1 MLTKK
6 WAYVGSAVVL
16 LALTGCAGGGGGTGG
31 DGGEGGGG
39 EPITLGMV
47 APLSGSFADVGA
59 QIGYGAQVALDEI
72 NDAGGVLNGRELA
85 IEKADTADGAQA
97 SVQAIRDFS
106 SEGLDLVF
114 GELSSANCLALAPL
128 VDELG
133 SVFITTTCTND
144 DLTGKDGGEA
154 PFERFFRVGA
164 TSAQDMVAL
173 ARTMNEAAPEVTTY
187 DVFAFDYVSGHL
199 QWEQFS
205 GELDQLGVDLS
216 ADVQYFVP
224 LDEQNYTSQ
233 ISALAGVSEGAENR
247 GLYLG
252 TYGSGTS
259 SFINQAAQYGLFD
272 NYDVV
277 VNSGSYW
284 PIATSLNGSAPEV
297 YNGYDYNYAAYDTP
311 ENEAFVTAYTELA
324 ESVPDTWGYQGYLA
338 VKAYAAAIEEA
349 GSDDVDAVFEA
360 LKGVSFMTPQ
370 GEFTID
376 PTTHQGSANIV
387 VTHTVG
393 NPAEETGVEVLE
405 SYVVPY
411 AETEK

>member
-1 MLTKK
+1 
-6 WAYVGSAVVL
+6 
-16 LALTGCAGGGGGTGG
+16 
-31 DGGEGGGG
+31 
-39 EPITLGMV
+39 MV
-47 APLSGSFADVGA
+47 APLSGAFADTGA
-59 QIGYGAQVALDEI
+59 QIGFGAQVAIDEI
-72 NDAGGVLNGRELA
+72 NDAGGVLDRPLEM
-85 IEKADTADGAQA
+85 EKADTADGAQA

-106 SEGLDLVF
+106 AEGNDLIF

-133 SVFITTTCTND
+133 SLFVTTTCTND
-144 DLTGKDGGEA
+144 DLTGHDGEPA
-154 PFERFFRVGA
+154 PYERFFRVGA
-164 TSAQDMVAL
+164 TSEQDMLAL
-173 ARTMNEAAPEVTTY
+173 ARTMEEAAPDVTTY

-205 GELDQLGVDLS
+205 AELAELGMDLS

-233 ISALAGVSEGAENR
+233 ISALAGASEAGEKR

-259 SFINQAAQYGLFD
+259 SFINQAEQYGLFD

-284 PIATSLNGSAPEV
+284 PIATSLGGAAPEV
-297 YNGYDYNYAAYDTP
+297 YNGYDYNYLAYDSEANT
-311 ENEAFVTAYTELA
+311 AFVDAYTELA
-324 ESVPDTWGYQGYLA
+324 GSVPDTWGYQGYLA

-349 GSDDVDAVFEA
+349 GSDDVDAVLDA
-360 LKGVSFMTPQ
+360 LKGVTFDSPQ
-370 GEFTID
+370 GEYSID
-376 PTTHQGSANIV
+376 PDTHQGSSNIV

-393 NPAEETGVEVLE
+393 NADEETDVEVLE
-405 SYVVPY
+405 SYVVTY
-411 AETEK
+411 EDTQK

>member
-6 WAYVGSAVVL
+6 WALAGATVAL
-16 LALTGCAGGGGGTGG
+16 LALSGCAGESTGSDGGG
-31 DGGEGGGG
+31 DAD
-39 EPITLGMV
+39 PITLAMV
-47 APLSGSFADVGA
+47 APLSGAFADTGA
-59 QIGYGAQVALDEI
+59 QIGYGAQVAIDEI
-72 NDAGGVLNGRELA
+72 NEAGGVLDRPLE

-106 SEGLDLVF
+106 ADGNELIF

-144 DLTGKDGGEA
+144 DLTGHDGEPA
-154 PFERFFRVGA
+154 PYERFFRVGA
-164 TSAQDMVAL
+164 TSEQDMLAL
-173 ARTMNEAAPEVTTY
+173 ARTMHDAAPEVTTY

-205 GELDQLGVDLS
+205 TELAELGMQLS

-233 ISALAGVSEGAENR
+233 ISALAGVSENGEKR

-259 SFINQAAQYGLFD
+259 SFINQGEQYGLFD

-284 PIATSLNGSAPEV
+284 PIATSLGGAAPEV
-297 YNGYDYNYAAYDTP
+297 YNGYDYNYLAYDSDA
-311 ENEAFVTAYTELA
+311 NQAFVDAYTALA
-324 ESVPDTWGYQGYLA
+324 GTVPDTWGYQGYLA
-338 VKAYAAAIEEA
+338 VKAYAAAIESA
-349 GSDDVDAVFEA
+349 GDVSPDAVLDA
-360 LKGVSFMTPQ
+360 LKGISFDTPQ
-370 GEFTID
+370 GEYTID
-376 PTTHQGSANIV
+376 PDSHQGSANIV

-393 NPAEETGVEVLE
+393 NADEETGVEVLE
-405 SYVVPY
+405 SYVIPY
-411 AETEK
+411 ADTLK

>member
-1 MLTKK
+1 MPVLTKK
-6 WAYVGSAVVL
+6 WALAAGATVAL
-16 LALTGCAGGGGGTGG
+16 LALSGCSGGGTGA
-31 DGGEGGGG
+31 DGSD
-39 EPITLGMV
+39 EPITLAMV
-47 APLSGSFADVGA
+47 APLSGAFADTGA
-59 QIGYGAQVALDEI
+59 QIGYGAQVAIDEI
-72 NDAGGVLNGRELA
+72 NADGGVLDRQLE

-106 SEGLDLVF
+106 AEGNDLIF

-133 SVFITTTCTND
+133 SLFITTTCTND
-144 DLTGKDGGEA
+144 DLTGHDGEPA
-154 PFERFFRVGA
+154 PYERFFRVGA
-164 TSAQDMVAL
+164 TSEQDMLAL
-173 ARTMNEAAPEVTTY
+173 ARTMFDAAPDVTTY

-199 QWEQFS
+199 QWDQFS
-205 GELDQLGVDLS
+205 AELDELGMDLT

-233 ISALAGVSEGAENR
+233 ISALAGTSDTGEKR

-259 SFINQAAQYGLFD
+259 SFINQAEQYGLFD

-284 PIATSLNGSAPEV
+284 PIATSLKGTAPEV
-297 YNGYDYNYAAYDTP
+297 YNGYDYNYLAYDSAA
-311 ENEAFVTAYTELA
+311 NDAFVDAYTELA
-324 ESVPDTWGYQGYLA
+324 GTVPDSWGYQGYLG
-338 VKAYAAAIEEA
+338 VKAYAAAIEAA
-349 GSDDVDAVFEA
+349 GATDVDAVLDA
-360 LKGVSFMTPQ
+360 LKGVSFDTPQ

-376 PTTHQGSANIV
+376 ADSHQGSSNIV

-393 NPAEETGVEVLE
+393 NADEETSVEVLN
-405 SYVVPY
+405 SYVLTY
-411 AETEK
+411 EETQK